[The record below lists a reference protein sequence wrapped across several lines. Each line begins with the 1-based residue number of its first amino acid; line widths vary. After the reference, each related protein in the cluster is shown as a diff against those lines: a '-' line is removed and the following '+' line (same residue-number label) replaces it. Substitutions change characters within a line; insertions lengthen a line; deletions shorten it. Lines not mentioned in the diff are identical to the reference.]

1 MISKHKY
8 ITHLLKIEPNN
19 PRYIKRYVD
28 YLELCEEHN
37 EQLEEY
43 PYMEAHHILP
53 KADDMFPEFKDF
65 DVQHTWNKIFLNCK
79 QHIIAHILLKKAFP
93 QTQSAVAAVHYYL
106 NVQNNETI
114 AKNQR
119 DIPDTIKAIYAAKAK
134 EDFYES
140 RRGYAPMKC
149 PVTGAIH
156 FLHRDDPTIKE
167 LGLVSIQQGTKHSE
181 ESKEKMAF
189 RKLIARKITLY
200 FLDREIK
207 VRLFSD
213 EYDDYIS
220 QGWTTESTEVDKEY
234 IKILRYEKSSESLK
248 DRADY
253 MYPDGRYFGKI
264 TNDDPAIEKYG
275 LIYHMTQARKDS
287 AAQLNAHAVVAN
299 TGTQWYNNGI
309 INKKFKS
316 DPGHP
321 WVLGQ
326 INISDTSKEARA
338 NGIRAVRQNKVCYN
352 DGKNNFYYYPD
363 EVVSSHMKKG
373 MASQKKRTMSS
384 KTQDYEIWNDGKQNY
399 RVYPDQIP
407 DPTWQKGMLKQQ
419 KKRQHC
425 FTNGVD
431 FILKDSQE
439 AIPGWTRCKRPK
451 DL

>member
-8 ITHLLKIEPNN
+8 ISHLLKIEPNK

-93 QTQSAVAAVHYYL
+93 QTQSTVAAVHYYL

-156 FLHRDDPTIKE
+156 FLHRDDPIIKE
-167 LGLVSIQQGTKHSE
+167 LGLVGFQMGMKHSE
-181 ESKEKMAF
+181 ESKEKMSQTKF
-189 RKLIARKITLY
+189 FSRKVKLH
-200 FLDREIK
+200 FLNKTVK

-213 EYDDYIS
+213 DYDEYIA
-220 QGWTTESTEVDKEY
+220 QGWVVEPTEIDREY
-234 IKILRYEKSSESLK
+234 IKKVGYEKSSESLT

-253 MYPDGRYFGKI
+253 MYQDGRYFGKLKK
-264 TNDDPAIEKYG
+264 DDPAISQYN
-275 LIYHMTQARKDS
+275 LVYHMTVARKES
-287 AAQLNAHAVVAN
+287 ASQLNAHAVVAN
-299 TGTQWYNNGI
+299 TGTQWYNNGT

-316 DPGHP
+316 DPGYP
-321 WVLGQ
+321 WAIGQ
-326 INISDTSKEARA
+326 INISDASKDARA
-338 NGIRAVRQNKVCYN
+338 DGLRAVRQNKICYN

-363 EVVSSHMKKG
+363 EVVPSHMKKG
-373 MASQKKRTMSS
+373 MAPQKKRTMSS
-384 KTQDYEIWNDGKQNY
+384 LTQDYEVWNDGKKNH
-399 RVYPDQIP
+399 RVYDGQAP

-419 KKRQHC
+419 KKRQYC
-425 FTNGVD
+425 FTNGTEY
-431 FILKDSQE
+431 ILRDSQ
-439 AIPGWTRCKRPK
+439 ADYPGWTKCKRP
-451 DL
+451 DWL